1 MLQTRS
7 LHFGRDDNGV
17 KKWTWV
23 RTGFQPEFIL
33 SLTGSGNDY
42 RDKRILDIPTSGQAE
57 ILCWRRLIP
66 PNIAKPWY
74 TIAMQTASKKK
85 IVHQAIAN
93 ERLEGLHVS
102 QESQSIAQKY
112 VAGKISAKTAAEKIR
127 ANYSAL
133 A

>member
-1 MLQTRS
+1 
-7 LHFGRDDNGV
+7 
-17 KKWTWV
+17 
-23 RTGFQPEFIL
+23 
-33 SLTGSGNDY
+33 
-42 RDKRILDIPTSGQAE
+42 
-57 ILCWRRLIP
+57 
-66 PNIAKPWY
+66 
-74 TIAMQTASKKK
+74 MQTASKKK